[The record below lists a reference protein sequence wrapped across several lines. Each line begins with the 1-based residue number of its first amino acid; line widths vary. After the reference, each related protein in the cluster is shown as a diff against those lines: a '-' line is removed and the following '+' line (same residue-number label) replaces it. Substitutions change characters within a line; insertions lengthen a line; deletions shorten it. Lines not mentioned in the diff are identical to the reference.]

1 MGGDEFVLLLEDLR
15 DAGDAAHVAEQL
27 LRDVARPLML
37 SDQEVSVSAS
47 IGVGLY
53 PDDGTSAG
61 DLMRNA
67 DTAMYEAKRGGRNRY
82 VFYSREM
89 NEHTAARLRM
99 ENDLRMA
106 IERGELVLHFQPQFE
121 LASRTIVGAEA
132 LARWNRPGF
141 GLLAPLEFI
150 PVAEEAGLI
159 GAIGEWVFNEAL
171 RQVRSWEQ
179 RGLPEITIAVNVSA
193 LQFHEPAF
201 VERIARALASYG
213 IAPRRVELEVTE
225 SIVMRNVEASVRALS
240 QLHDL
245 GVKLAVDDF
254 GTGYS
259 SLSQL
264 RHFSF
269 DKLKID
275 KSFIDDSRN
284 PKVRKLI
291 HAIIAF
297 ARSLGIRTNAEG
309 VETRRQ
315 LRLLR
320 ALGCDEI
327 QGYISGAPAAAD
339 GFEKMLDACRGS
351 S

>member
-1 MGGDEFVLLLEDLR
+1 
-15 DAGDAAHVAEQL
+15 
-27 LRDVARPLML
+27 
-37 SDQEVSVSAS
+37 
-47 IGVGLY
+47 
-53 PDDGTSAG
+53 
-61 DLMRNA
+61 
-67 DTAMYEAKRGGRNRY
+67 
-82 VFYSREM
+82 
-89 NEHTAARLRM
+89 M